1 MTELEAVVG
10 MLLLSNKWKYWN
22 GYCVSRDG
30 SIIGCRGRKVKGT
43 FTSRGYR
50 QTTGPNRKKL
60 LIHRIVAY
68 AWCDGA
74 CDKKEVN
81 HIDGNKLNN
90 HANNLEWLTSE
101 EHRKK
106 DALRRAYS

>member
-1 MTELEAVVG
+1 MNELEAALG
-10 MLLLSNKWKYWN
+10 LMLLSGKWKYWN
-22 GYCVSRDG
+22 GYCVARDG
-30 SIIGCRGRKVKGT
+30 SIIGCRGRKVNGT
-43 FTSRGYR
+43 ITSRGYR
-50 QTTGPNRKKL
+50 QTTGRKRKKL

-68 AWCDGA
+68 AWHQKPSDA
-74 CDKKEVN
+74 SEVN

-90 HANNLEWLTSE
+90 HADNLEWLTYE